1 MSRNNTANLQNLKRR
16 RASRGVGA
24 AIIIISQFYCYK
36 YDLLVFI
43 SPHLVFVHSV
53 ADLFSAEP
61 NVVEKERQDI
71 KACLKLYHTA
81 KHISYFSYKAVI
93 TLNLLSIA
101 TVAPAK
107 VTNKTDCRY
116 TIMPTG
122 HKMTLVL
129 NKCVTYNET

>member
-1 MSRNNTANLQNLKRR
+1 MSRNNTANLQNLKRC
-16 RASRGVGA
+16 RASRGVRA

-36 YDLLVFI
+36 YDLLLF
-43 SPHLVFVHSV
+43 LCRV

-71 KACLKLYHTA
+71 KACLKLDPTA

-107 VTNKTDCRY
+107 LTNKTDCRY